1 MGPCTRRCADRA
13 GGITSPTLRHNR
25 DEAAIEPANLR
36 PVSDCLVVIA
46 SKKRRAPLLSS
57 GGLLIRI
64 ASSDLVAR
72 VEDVA
77 RDDGTVLTPILGDL
91 PRRRLQGTPHDI
103 DADLLIVIGGL
114 QRSSVLCARITA
126 TPPPGRMPSCTATG
140 PQSQKA

>member
-1 MGPCTRRCADRA
+1 M
-13 GGITSPTLRHNR
+13 
-25 DEAAIEPANLR
+25 
-36 PVSDCLVVIA
+36 VIA
-46 SKKRRAPLLSS
+46 SKKKAALLSS

-114 QRSSVLCARITA
+114 QRIKCLKRSHHGYTAPGEDAFLHSNWSSKPKKLD
-126 TPPPGRMPSCTATG
+126 
-140 PQSQKA
+140 

>member
-1 MGPCTRRCADRA
+1 LGPCTRPCADRA

-36 PVSDCLVVIA
+36 PFSDCLMVIA
-46 SKKRRAPLLSS
+46 SKKKAALLSS

-91 PRRRLQGTPHDI
+91 PRRRLQGMPPDI

-126 TPPPGRMPSCTATG
+126 TPPPGTMPSCTATG